1 MANRNPIEYSWMG
14 YSDANCKNVLNNK
27 TKWTYNDSILELNNI
42 EETDEG
48 YYQITIKD
56 AKGCY
61 VTGKSFIEHKELP
74 VISAEISQWRK
85 KIGADTLL
93 ICKGDDAIFTGSL
106 NGGKLGRF
114 NWTGPNQWSTNFL
127 DDKIEGAVKNHEGK
141 YILHGIDNFGCSDSD
156 FVILKIRPD
165 ISISSDLEICSGS
178 SLSLIDSGSVD
189 RIWTGPNG
197 IISKLKNPIFP
208 NVDTLYTGK
217 YLLIGSDELNC
228 IDTKSLNVIVYPWP
242 YVKASVNDTIC
253 ESGHLKLA
261 ASSMNGQNY
270 LWYFNNSPNYFSQ
283 KQNLI
288 IKPVTS
294 QNQGNY
300 KVISITEKGCR
311 DSVSLFALVRPKPKV
326 DFVWNHDGCMA
337 STHIPI
343 TFSSITTGANSYW
356 FSIDDILKSKF
367 RIFEDSFLNAG
378 DYKVVLRAE
387 SEFGC
392 VDSQTKIVKII
403 DLPRVWLPTAFTPNK
418 NVLNDRYKPV
428 CWNVS
433 KYTMKIYDRW
443 GGKQYE
449 ITVNGQDVYNPLLG
463 SWDGKING
471 IDAPIGVYVAIVESE
486 DLVCNIKV
494 SKSSFTLL
502 R

>member
-1 MANRNPIEYSWMG
+1 
-14 YSDANCKNVLNNK
+14 
-27 TKWTYNDSILELNNI
+27 
-42 EETDEG
+42 
-48 YYQITIKD
+48 
-56 AKGCY
+56 
-61 VTGKSFIEHKELP
+61 
-74 VISAEISQWRK
+74 
-85 KIGADTLL
+85 
-93 ICKGDDAIFTGSL
+93 
-106 NGGKLGRF
+106 
-114 NWTGPNQWSTNFL
+114 
-127 DDKIEGAVKNHEGK
+127 
-141 YILHGIDNFGCSDSD
+141 
-156 FVILKIRPD
+156 
-165 ISISSDLEICSGS
+165 
-178 SLSLIDSGSVD
+178 VD

-311 DSVSLFALVRPKPKV
+311 DSASLFALVRPKPKV

-449 ITVNGQDVYNPLLG
+449 ITVDGQDVYNPLLG